1 MNGQCSKE
9 EEQGEKDAERVAALR
24 VRDFPTP
31 WRAHLQTLAAN
42 LKSSSYSF
50 LSQYE

>member
-9 EEQGEKDAERVAALR
+9 EEQGEKDAERVAALW

-31 WRAHLQTLAAN
+31 WEGTPPN
-42 LKSSSYSF
+42 TGC
-50 LSQYE
+50 

>member
-9 EEQGEKDAERVAALR
+9 EEQGEKDVERVVALE

-31 WRAHLQTLAAN
+31 WEGTPPN
-42 LKSSSYSF
+42 TGC
-50 LSQYE
+50 